1 VADALDAYRCAL
13 QWAPY
18 SAVTAAPVPCA
29 QTLQALGQCF
39 MKLGRLADAEAAYAA
54 ARRLATHPRIEAD
67 WHWVRSCRANALGD
81 QKKCAEEALACI
93 ERAPD
98 YHWAA
103 YHHAAWATYAKS
115 ERVHAIDL
123 WLDGLRAFCDALPV
137 EDAPAY
143 LDAALCYWKEATDT
157 QIARYYEELS
167 GMILANPL
175 SASNQAALTR
185 LVAERQKLERLFPE
199 RFSTGGWQRLVQDA
213 ASMGS
218 MRAAE
223 NAEWLPASNPVY
235 AMEYVLYTTNNWEHL
250 VNEALWY
257 EVNEDHARAG
267 RIYKFII
274 SPSGAPPNCVAEVL
288 GYTPRYWATAHL
300 GFFAAELEDEGGV
313 YRDRA
318 LAYEHAALT
327 MVISNQAGRGVA
339 TCPEE
344 FYRLLMSKGGLEKR
358 AGNPWACISDWQWA
372 ASIAP
377 KSLDPRQCL
386 LRHDYDL
393 ANMEKNIAQQ
403 ALTLEKFFKLPQ
415 ERPWYKDWHELAYLY
430 WRMGDAGMWREA
442 CTPTRKALDTML
454 DGFEIGIF
462 DYACHWHAFCNATF
476 TRLEQLDLF
485 SDLLW
490 HEKNE
495 EFAADQYERL
505 YRLIGRFG
513 LTVPARMQ
521 DVTTLADVLRWRKHF
536 AAVERSRSVTFEV
549 VCDARAWRAKERVYL
564 WLDFRNNPVE
574 LQPALN
580 ADGTPS
586 NDLWTAEVVIPAHV
600 FLVRYGFY
608 KTLAEIPR
616 EPPVA
621 QTHQVFIV
629 ADANNRMR
637 LQSQV
642 ERDTP
647 VRVVFTCAAD
657 SGTNGVWIAGDRPEL
672 GAWQVNML
680 AMRDDGAGAD
690 ARAGDGVWT
699 FSCAMPAGVRT
710 VNYKYTRGGTP
721 GDWSTEEFQGANRL
735 LDIAALLTNVVVT
748 TDRFGER

>member
-1 VADALDAYRCAL
+1 
-13 QWAPY
+13 
-18 SAVTAAPVPCA
+18 
-29 QTLQALGQCF
+29 
-39 MKLGRLADAEAAYAA
+39 
-54 ARRLATHPRIEAD
+54 
-67 WHWVRSCRANALGD
+67 
-81 QKKCAEEALACI
+81 
-93 ERAPD
+93 
-98 YHWAA
+98 
-103 YHHAAWATYAKS
+103 
-115 ERVHAIDL
+115 
-123 WLDGLRAFCDALPV
+123 
-137 EDAPAY
+137 
-143 LDAALCYWKEATDT
+143 
-157 QIARYYEELS
+157 
-167 GMILANPL
+167 
-175 SASNQAALTR
+175 
-185 LVAERQKLERLFPE
+185 
-199 RFSTGGWQRLVQDA
+199 
-213 ASMGS
+213 
-218 MRAAE
+218 
-223 NAEWLPASNPVY
+223 
-235 AMEYVLYTTNNWEHL
+235 
-250 VNEALWY
+250 
-257 EVNEDHARAG
+257 
-267 RIYKFII
+267 
-274 SPSGAPPNCVAEVL
+274 
-288 GYTPRYWATAHL
+288 
-300 GFFAAELEDEGGV
+300 
-313 YRDRA
+313 
-318 LAYEHAALT
+318 
-327 MVISNQAGRGVA
+327 
-339 TCPEE
+339 
-344 FYRLLMSKGGLEKR
+344 
-358 AGNPWACISDWQWA
+358 
-372 ASIAP
+372 
-377 KSLDPRQCL
+377 
-386 LRHDYDL
+386 
-393 ANMEKNIAQQ
+393 
-403 ALTLEKFFKLPQ
+403 
-415 ERPWYKDWHELAYLY
+415 
-430 WRMGDAGMWREA
+430 
-442 CTPTRKALDTML
+442 
-454 DGFEIGIF
+454 
-462 DYACHWHAFCNATF
+462 
-476 TRLEQLDLF
+476 LF